1 MRTLARATAVWLVII
16 VAESVSGAIRSL
28 WLIPAVGEGRASQ
41 IGFAVGVIII
51 VTTAWLFIRWMNPEK
66 LSHLLLIG
74 LLWAALTLAF
84 EVALGRLVLNY
95 SWERIVL
102 DYYIAEGGLMLIGL
116 GVLLF
121 APLLA
126 ATLRGANAT
135 P

>member
-1 MRTLARATAVWLVII
+1 MRALARATVVWLVII
-16 VAESVSGAIRSL
+16 VAESVSGAVRSL
-28 WLIPAVGEGRASQ
+28 WLIPAVGEARASR

-74 LLWAALTLAF
+74 LLWVALTLAF

-102 DYYIAEGGLMLIGL
+102 DYDIAEGGLMLIGL